1 MSKKL
6 EKLAL
11 MGPLTSAAAELQTA
25 LDRMQDRVLDADE
38 LAAKYEITAALNKV
52 EDAVSIIMEEFLP
65 ERSERKCPPSK

>member
-11 MGPLTSAAAELQTA
+11 MGPLTSAAAELETA
-25 LDRMQDRVLDADE
+25 LDRMKGRVLDADE
-38 LAAKYEITAALNKV
+38 LAAKYEITAAMNKV
-52 EDAVSIIMEEFLP
+52 EDAISIIMEEFLP

>member
-11 MGPLTSAAAELQTA
+11 MGPLTSAAAELETA
-25 LDRMQDRVLDADE
+25 LERMQDRVLDADE

-52 EDAVSIIMEEFLP
+52 EDAVSIIMEGFLP
-65 ERSERKCPPSK
+65 ERSKND